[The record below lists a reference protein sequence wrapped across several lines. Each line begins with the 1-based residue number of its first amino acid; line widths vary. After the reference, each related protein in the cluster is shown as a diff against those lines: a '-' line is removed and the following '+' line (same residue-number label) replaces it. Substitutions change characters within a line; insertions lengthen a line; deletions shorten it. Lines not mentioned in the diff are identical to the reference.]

1 MTARTPQPD
10 EFDLLLTAWLDAD
23 AQVREPEHLLAG
35 VLTRTARARPL
46 PAWRL
51 SERWLPMQLAL
62 RAQPRVRLVPLLVA
76 LALLVAALVAVGLIA
91 GSRRHVPQPFGL
103 AKNGQIAFIND
114 GKLVTENADGS
125 SSVTLLPDSHGQP
138 DARFSRDGTKLVYLD
153 LLGTSTAP
161 SPARLQDVVVADA
174 DGSHASVVAH
184 SVAAVGP
191 MWSPDGRWLSY
202 TLIGDGR
209 AFVVPADGSRP
220 PTDLGFFSAGGTPSW
235 SPDSVR
241 LAVAADDRD
250 LWLVN
255 RDGTNAHRI
264 SHGDYARVG
273 ERGSNAD
280 WSPDGTRL
288 LFGAV
293 GAGEPNDIQDT
304 GLYVIGQDGASERLI
319 SPCANNGVW
328 SPDGS
333 MLAYVRCGTGVGPS
347 LVVADANGRQ
357 IRVLD
362 GYYGWYIPV
371 WSPDQTRIAILD
383 DRPGPANEPGPP
395 VIVLLDPL
403 GKEPP
408 ITLPAG
414 NTTLTDDTG
423 PDVTLTWQRLAP

>member
-1 MTARTPQPD
+1 M
-10 EFDLLLTAWLDAD
+10 
-23 AQVREPEHLLAG
+23 
-35 VLTRTARARPL
+35 
-46 PAWRL
+46 
-51 SERWLPMQLAL
+51 
-62 RAQPRVRLVPLLVA
+62 
-76 LALLVAALVAVGLIA
+76 
-91 GSRRHVPQPFGL
+91 
-103 AKNGQIAFIND
+103 
-114 GKLVTENADGS
+114 
-125 SSVTLLPDSHGQP
+125 
-138 DARFSRDGTKLVYLD
+138 
-153 LLGTSTAP
+153 
-161 SPARLQDVVVADA
+161 VVADA

-202 TLIGDGR
+202 TTIGDGR

-220 PTDLGFFSAGGTPSW
+220 PTDIGFFSAGGTPSW
-235 SPDSVR
+235 SPDSMR
-241 LAVAADDRD
+241 LAVAAGDRE

-255 RDGTNAHRI
+255 RDGTNANRI

-280 WSPDGTRL
+280 WSPDGTQL
-288 LFGAV
+288 LFGAI
-293 GAGEPNDIQDT
+293 GAGEPEDLQDP
-304 GLYVIGQDGASERLI
+304 GLYVVGQDGASERLI

-408 ITLPAG
+408 VTLPAG
-414 NTTLTDDTG
+414 TTTLTDDTG